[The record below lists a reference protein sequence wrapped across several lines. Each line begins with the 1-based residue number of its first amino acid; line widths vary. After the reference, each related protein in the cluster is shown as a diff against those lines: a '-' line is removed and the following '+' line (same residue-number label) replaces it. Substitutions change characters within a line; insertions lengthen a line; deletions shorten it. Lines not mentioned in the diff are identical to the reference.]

1 MKDENG
7 QVGVIGAILLIG
19 VALILVSYFVTYQIP
34 DMVRNNERSHT
45 SEIVRVFSDIHE
57 GLASQIASMRVG
69 TIYPVSFP
77 IGSGSGSLFGFGGVS
92 GTLSIGNEKFY
103 VNSTSSLV
111 ANSSI
116 VYEAPFTQL
125 IPQVYSYEMGGVIL
139 RQGDRSLMKSDPI
152 ITVERDISK
161 VTVNMTMVSLST
173 MEISSRSGTMS
184 ATINFFIDYV
194 MPVNFGKED
203 QKTGNVIFDFHT
215 SNAEAWRRHFED
227 ILQTV
232 GEEFYTFDESF
243 NTPGRF
249 HMMLKNVDLENSTIN
264 YAIVRVSLGG

>member
-1 MKDENG
+1 
-7 QVGVIGAILLIG
+7 
-19 VALILVSYFVTYQIP
+19 
-34 DMVRNNERSHT
+34 
-45 SEIVRVFSDIHE
+45 
-57 GLASQIASMRVG
+57 
-69 TIYPVSFP
+69 
-77 IGSGSGSLFGFGGVS
+77 
-92 GTLSIGNEKFY
+92 
-103 VNSTSSLV
+103 
-111 ANSSI
+111 
-116 VYEAPFTQL
+116 
-125 IPQVYSYEMGGVIL
+125 
-139 RQGDRSLMKSDPI
+139 
-152 ITVERDISK
+152 
-161 VTVNMTMVSLST
+161 MTMVSLST

-227 ILQTV
+227 IMQTV